1 MQIRKAS
8 ISGFRSLWN
17 VSISDLGYAN
27 ILYGENNCGKSNILT
42 AMQFLFRVERV
53 EELESPIAGFYY
65 GELSNFLDNFTIRNA
80 GIMPAIQ
87 ISADIGFDDS
97 DLSAVPIFAK
107 FLKNSG
113 ILSTHKQWLQLEAEI
128 IRVDANTATKTTKKA
143 TINNCVMYDSSK
155 PTLQRFFPGLKQK
168 ANQEAKQRAVEEL
181 FSYIMNAFE
190 VISTGRFLKGEAI
203 VETRL
208 TSQEF
213 KDWLRT
219 LIESR
224 GETYR
229 AFQRIQTWFQEKPFG
244 YGTIRPIVEA
254 GSTALLI
261 KDNSGR
267 ELILE
272 RLGTGTQQILIL
284 LSQIASS
291 KAKIIGIEE
300 LELNLSPNMQ
310 FQTFGMLRQMLD
322 DAGDVGVSQLF
333 LTSHSP
339 YLCKQADA
347 ELYAISYDESNGT
360 KIEHGLNAVRTL
372 LVKHFDVGFF
382 NIPRRSTWRS

>member
-1 MQIRKAS
+1 MQIREVS
-8 ISGFRSLWN
+8 IRGFRSLWN

-27 ILYGENNCGKSNILT
+27 ILYGENNCGKSNILA

-53 EELESPIAGFYY
+53 EELESPIAGFYR
-65 GELSNFLDNFTIRNA
+65 GELSNFLDNFTIRND

-87 ISADIGFDDS
+87 ITADIGFDDS
-97 DLSAVPIFAK
+97 DLSAVPGFAE

-113 ILSTHKQWLQLEAEI
+113 ILSKHKQLLQLEVEI

-143 TINNCVMYDSSK
+143 TINKCVMYDSSK
-155 PTLQRFFPGLKQK
+155 PELQRFFPGLKQK
-168 ANQEAKQRAVEEL
+168 VNREAKQRAVEEL
-181 FSYIMNAFE
+181 FPYIMNSFE

-229 AFQRIQTWFQEKPFG
+229 AFQRIQRWFQEQPFG

-322 DAGDVGVSQLF
+322 NAGDVGISQLF

-360 KIEHGLNAVRTL
+360 KIEHGLNAVRKL

-382 NIPRRSTWRS
+382 NIPRRSAWRS